1 MTLHFSD
8 QPKQTFQRARG
19 ALSISATSEHG
30 QASRLQNLRQE
41 GSYRAIFPRPSTP
54 KLEAVAI
61 NTSGGVTGGDI
72 FSIEMTAQENAQIAL
87 TPQAAERFY
96 RAPDGNAGQITNRLN
111 IGRNAQLYWLPQETI
126 LFDGC
131 NIRRQLNVEVDPS
144 GSALILEPLVFGREA
159 SGETIRSCQFHDCVS
174 ITSKDELFY
183 FDRIQLTGDL
193 ASSLVRGAVAGGARA
208 MASIILV
215 DANAALMLGPC
226 RALLPATAGASML
239 SDTVLVMRILARD
252 GFALREALL
261 PLLECLTHNNVP
273 KNWRL

>member
-8 QPKQTFQRARG
+8 QPKQAFQRARG
-19 ALSISATSEHG
+19 ALSISAISEQG
-30 QASRLQNLRQE
+30 QASRLRNLRQE

-72 FSIEMTAQENAQIAL
+72 FSIEITAQENAQVAL
-87 TPQAAERFY
+87 TTQAAERFY
-96 RAPDGNAGQITNRLN
+96 KATKGNAGQITNRLSV
-111 IGRNAQLYWLPQETI
+111 GRNAQLYWLPQETI

-131 NIRRQLNVEVDPS
+131 NIRRKLEVEVDPS
-144 GSALILEPLVFGREA
+144 GSALILEPMVFGREA
-159 SGETIRSCQFHDCVS
+159 SGETIRSCRFHDCVS
-174 ITSKDELFY
+174 ITSDDELVY

-193 ASSLVRGAVAGGARA
+193 TSSLARGAVAGGARA

-215 DANAALMLGPC
+215 DPNAALMLAPC

-239 SDTVLVMRILARD
+239 LNTVLVVRMLACD

-261 PLLECLTHNNVP
+261 PLLECLTNNTVP

>member
-8 QPKQTFQRARG
+8 QPKQAFQRARG
-19 ALSISATSEHG
+19 ALSISATSDQG

-41 GSYRAIFPRPSTP
+41 GAYRAIFPRPSTP
-54 KLEAVAI
+54 KLEAVVI

-72 FSIEMTAQENAQIAL
+72 FSIEITAQENAQVAL
-87 TPQAAERFY
+87 TTQAAERFY

-111 IGRNAQLYWLPQETI
+111 IGRNAQVYWLPQETI

-131 NIRRQLNVEVDPS
+131 NIRRKLEVEVDPS
-144 GSALILEPLVFGREA
+144 GSTLILEPMVFGREA
-159 SGETIRSCQFHDCVS
+159 SGETIRSCRFQDCVS
-174 ITSKDELFY
+174 ITSNDEMVY

-193 ASSLVRGAVAGGARA
+193 TSSLARAAVADGARA

-215 DANAALMLGPC
+215 DANAALMLAPC
-226 RALLPATAGASML
+226 RALLPATAGASLL
-239 SDTVLVMRILARD
+239 SNTVLVVRMLARD

-261 PLLECLTHNNVP
+261 PLLECLTHNTVP